1 MKKRLLAITMSMIMC
16 FGAFTPRIAS
26 ADSVTVVSVGA
37 DLTDE
42 QKDKMFEYFGAKEN
56 EVAVIEVNND
66 EERAYL
72 EGVATE
78 KQIGRRTYS
87 CAFIE
92 ETEEGN
98 GINVKTANLT
108 WVTSNMI
115 KSTLTTAGIYDCNVV
130 AASPF
135 AVSGTGA
142 LTGIMK
148 AFETVNGSPL
158 EETKKEIATEE
169 IVISGNLAEDI
180 GSDEAVGIITDVKDT
195 IIGENIVA
203 ADEIEQVIINS
214 GDKFEVT
221 LTDEQ
226 VQMILNTMVKVASQD
241 YDYERLASTY
251 SSVIDSA
258 ADNIGIELEQA
269 KKGFFDKIADFF
281 RSIAD
286 WFKNLFSSAKE
297 QIEDNGIL
305 DQTDESILG
314 DNVIVDST
322 VGDTNKDETVTD
334 DTTSEDSNTDNSN
347 AETNVPDSDEEDAN
361 KTDSDETENTNP
373 DETDSEDID
382 TETTAP
388 EVTEPDTSS
397 PDDTTADTNQ
407 AINQSLCDE
416 YNIPDGDTEGSNNNY

>member
-1 MKKRLLAITMSMIMC
+1 MKKRVLALAMGIIMC
-16 FGAFTPRIAS
+16 FGVITTTIAS

-78 KQIGRRTYS
+78 QQIGRRTYS

-148 AFETVNGSPL
+148 AFEIVTGSPL

-195 IIGENIVA
+195 IIGENIVV

-221 LTDEQ
+221 LTDDQ

-241 YDYERLASTY
+241 YDYDRLASTY

-258 ADNIGIELEQA
+258 ADNIGIELEHA

-286 WFKNLFSSAKE
+286 WFRDLFTSAKE
-297 QIEDNGIL
+297 KIEDNGIL

-322 VGDTNKDETVTD
+322 VGDTGKDETTSD
-334 DTTSEDSNTDNSN
+334 DTSSENSNTDNSN
-347 AETNVPDSDEEDAN
+347 TETNESDSTEQETN
-361 KTDSDETENTNP
+361 STDTNGAESTNP
-373 DETDSEDID
+373 EDTNSNGID
-382 TETTAP
+382 TETIA
-388 EVTEPDTSS
+388 
-397 PDDTTADTNQ
+397 
-407 AINQSLCDE
+407 
-416 YNIPDGDTEGSNNNY
+416 PDGDTAGSNGN

>member
-1 MKKRLLAITMSMIMC
+1 MKKKLLALAMGITLCVGTIVP
-16 FGAFTPRIAS
+16 TIAS

-42 QKDKMFEYFGAKEN
+42 QKGKMFEYFGAQEN

-78 KQIGRRTYS
+78 QQIGRRTYS

-92 ETEEGN
+92 ETEEGK

-148 AFETVNGSPL
+148 AFEIVTGSPL

-180 GSDEAVGIITDVKDT
+180 GSDEAVGIITEVKDT

-203 ADEIEQVIINS
+203 ADKIEQVIINS

-221 LTDEQ
+221 LTDDQ

-269 KKGFFDKIADFF
+269 KKGFLEKLGDFF
-281 RSIAD
+281 RSIID
-286 WFKNLFSSAKE
+286 WFKNIFTSAKE
-297 QIEDNGIL
+297 EIEDNGIL

-322 VGDTNKDETVTD
+322 VGDTNKDEPARD
-334 DTTSEDSNTDNSN
+334 ETTSENNTTGNSNTGIE
-347 AETNVPDSDEEDAN
+347 A
-361 KTDSDETENTNP
+361 
-373 DETDSEDID
+373 
-382 TETTAP
+382 
-388 EVTEPDTSS
+388 TS
-397 PDDTTADTNQ
+397 DTNQ
-407 AINQSLCDE
+407 LGPESLCDE
-416 YNIPDGDTEGSNNNY
+416 YNIPDGDIEENNSN

>member
-1 MKKRLLAITMSMIMC
+1 MKKRLLALTMSIIMC
-16 FGAFTPRIAS
+16 FGVITPTIAS

-42 QKDKMFEYFGAKEN
+42 QKDKMFEYFGVKEN

-78 KQIGRRTYS
+78 QQIGRRTYS

-92 ETEEGN
+92 ETEEGK

-148 AFETVNGSPL
+148 AFEIVNGSPL

-221 LTDEQ
+221 LTDDQ

-241 YDYERLASTY
+241 YDYDRLASTY

-258 ADNIGIELEQA
+258 ADNIGLELEQA
-269 KKGFFDKIADFF
+269 KKGFFEKIADFF

-286 WFKNLFSSAKE
+286 WFKNLFTSAKE
-297 QIEDNGIL
+297 ELEDNGIL

-322 VGDTNKDETVTD
+322 VGDTNKDETASD
-334 DTTSEDSNTDNSN
+334 DTSTEDSSTDNSN
-347 AETNVPDSDEEDAN
+347 DETT
-361 KTDSDETENTNP
+361 KTDSNEEDTNKTETNEAETTNP
-373 DETDSEDID
+373 DETDSEDTNSENI
-382 TETTAP
+382 AP
-388 EVTEPDTSS
+388 EVAEPDASS
-397 PDDTTADTNQ
+397 PEDTTSDTNQ
-407 AINQSLCDE
+407 TINPSVCDE
-416 YNIPDGDTEGSNNNY
+416 YNIPDGDIEQSNNN